1 MVRVGV
7 TGATMPMHSADQ
19 VERLRQLALTR
30 ARGEQYDEAL
40 VLYDEALTLVSDDE
54 QRELITIN
62 KADAM
67 IASGR
72 SGAEVTALPS
82 ILMRRRNPHH
92 TFLAAY
98 ALMFLHRTENNIRR
112 AITFGE
118 TALRTA
124 REANERWWIYAA
136 VNDLGICYESDSQF
150 AKAIECH
157 EQAMELAAELIDP
170 SERELSQSIT
180 LGNLGYNKLLVGQTH
195 EGIAMIHR
203 ALETIDIPS
212 SICDLHI
219 DLCYGYLE
227 LKEYERARKYGEI
240 GLELAAEPRQ
250 TRNAHYL
257 LGEAA
262 YEMGDLEAAERHFDE
277 LTKFYPQFRNLKKL
291 LFAIDLRSMVNLR
304 L

>member
-1 MVRVGV
+1 M
-7 TGATMPMHSADQ
+7 GATMLSADQ
-19 VERLRQLALTR
+19 VEKLRQLALTR
-30 ARGEQYDEAL
+30 ARSEQFDEAL
-40 VLYDEALTLVSDDE
+40 VLYDEALALVADDE

-62 KADAM
+62 KADAL

-72 SGAEVTALPS
+72 SGPEVASLPS

-98 ALMFLHRTENNIRR
+98 ALMFQHRTENNIRR
-112 AITFGE
+112 AIVFGE

-124 REANERWWIYAA
+124 RESNERWWIYAA
-136 VNDLGICYESDSQF
+136 VNDLGICYETDSQF

-157 EQAMELAAELIDP
+157 EQALELAAELIDP
-170 SERELSQSIT
+170 SERTLSESIT
-180 LGNLGYNKLLVGQTH
+180 LGNLGYNKLLVGETN
-195 EGIAMIHR
+195 EGLAMIHR
-203 ALETIDIPS
+203 ALESIEIPS

-227 LKEYERARKYGEI
+227 LKDHARARKYGEI
-240 GLELAAEPRQ
+240 GLQLSAEPRQ
-250 TRNAHYL
+250 VRNAHYL

-262 YEMGDLEAAERHFDE
+262 YEMGDLEGAEYHFDE

>member
-1 MVRVGV
+1 
-7 TGATMPMHSADQ
+7 MHSADRAEQ
-19 VERLRQLALTR
+19 LRQLAYAR
-30 ARGEQYDEAL
+30 ARGEQYEEAL
-40 VLYDEALTLVSDDE
+40 ALYDEALTVVADDE
-54 QRELITIN
+54 ARELITIN

-72 SGAEVTALPS
+72 SGPEVTALPA
-82 ILMRRRNPHH
+82 ILMRRRNLHH

-112 AITFGE
+112 AIVFGE
-118 TALRTA
+118 TALR
-124 REANERWWIYAA
+124 AA
-136 VNDLGICYESDSQF
+136 TDAEQAFWKLAALNDLGICYEIDSQF
-150 AKAIECH
+150 AKAIGCLGEALTLT
-157 EQAMELAAELIDP
+157 EIITDP
-170 SERELSQSIT
+170 SERKFSQTAI
-180 LGNLGYNKLLVGQTH
+180 LQNLGYNKLLVGETL
-195 EGIAMIHR
+195 EGLEIIHGVLD
-203 ALETIDIPS
+203 AIEVPS
-212 SICDLHI
+212 SVPDSYI

-227 LKEYERARKYGEI
+227 LRDFEKARHYGEI

-250 TRNAHYL
+250 VRNAHYL

-262 YEMGDLEAAERHFDE
+262 YEMGDIEGAETHFDE

>member
-1 MVRVGV
+1 MLN
-7 TGATMPMHSADQ
+7 ADRAEQ
-19 VERLRQLALTR
+19 LRQLALTR
-30 ARGEQYDEAL
+30 ARSEQFDEAL
-40 VLYDEALTLVSDDE
+40 ALYDEALTLADDDE
-54 QRELITIN
+54 LRELITIN

-72 SGAEVTALPS
+72 KGLEVHILPS

-124 REANERWWIYAA
+124 REANQSWWIFAA

-150 AKAIECH
+150 AKAIDCH
-157 EQAMELAAELIDP
+157 QQALELASQLTDP
-170 SERELSQSIT
+170 SERQLSESIT
-180 LGNLGYNKLLVGQTH
+180 LGNLGYNKLLIGEAA
-195 EGIAMIHR
+195 EGVALIHR
-203 ALETIDIPS
+203 ALQSLESPS
-212 SICDLHI
+212 SICDAYI
-219 DLCYGYLE
+219 DLCYGYLS
-227 LKEYERARKYGEI
+227 LKDHARALKYGAI
-240 GLELAAEPRQ
+240 GLELATEPRQ
-250 TRNAHYL
+250 IRNAHYL

-262 YEMGDLEAAERHFDE
+262 YESGDIEVAETHFDE
-277 LTKFYPQFRNLKKL
+277 LTKFYPEFRNLKKL
-291 LFAIDLRSMVNLR
+291 LFALDLRSMVNLR

>member
-1 MVRVGV
+1 ML
-7 TGATMPMHSADQ
+7 SADQ
-19 VERLRQLALTR
+19 VEKLRQLALTR
-30 ARGEQYDEAL
+30 ARSEQFDEAL
-40 VLYDEALTLVSDDE
+40 VLYDEALALVADDE

-62 KADAM
+62 KADAL

-72 SGAEVTALPS
+72 SGPEVASLPS

-112 AITFGE
+112 AIVFGE

-124 REANERWWIYAA
+124 REENERWWIYAA
-136 VNDLGICYESDSQF
+136 VNDLGICYETDSQF

-157 EQAMELAAELIDP
+157 EQALELTAELIDP
-170 SERELSQSIT
+170 SERTLSESIT
-180 LGNLGYNKLLVGQTH
+180 LGNLGYNKLLVGETND
-195 EGIAMIHR
+195 GIAMIHR
-203 ALETIDIPS
+203 ALESIEIPS

-227 LKEYERARKYGEI
+227 LKDHPRARKYGEI
-240 GLELAAEPRQ
+240 GLQLAAEPRQ
-250 TRNAHYL
+250 VRNAHYL

-262 YEMGDLEAAERHFDE
+262 YEMGDIEGAEYHFDE

>member
-1 MVRVGV
+1 ML
-7 TGATMPMHSADQ
+7 SADQ
-19 VERLRQLALTR
+19 VEKLRQLALTR
-30 ARGEQYDEAL
+30 ARSEQFDEAL
-40 VLYDEALTLVSDDE
+40 VLYDEALALVADDE

-62 KADAM
+62 KADAL

-72 SGAEVTALPS
+72 SGPEVASLPS

-98 ALMFLHRTENNIRR
+98 ALMFQHRTENNIRR
-112 AITFGE
+112 AIVFGE

-124 REANERWWIYAA
+124 RESNERWWIYAA
-136 VNDLGICYESDSQF
+136 VNDLGICYETDSQF

-157 EQAMELAAELIDP
+157 EQALELAAELIDP
-170 SERELSQSIT
+170 SERTLSESIT
-180 LGNLGYNKLLVGQTH
+180 LGNLGYNKLLVGETN
-195 EGIAMIHR
+195 EGLAMIHR
-203 ALETIDIPS
+203 ALESIEIPS

-227 LKEYERARKYGEI
+227 LKDHARARKYGEI
-240 GLELAAEPRQ
+240 GLQLSAEPRQ
-250 TRNAHYL
+250 VRNAHYL

-262 YEMGDLEAAERHFDE
+262 YEMGDLEGAEYHFDE

>member
-1 MVRVGV
+1 MVRVG
-7 TGATMPMHSADQ
+7 ARMHSADQ

-72 SGAEVTALPS
+72 GGAEVAALPA

-98 ALMFLHRTENNIRR
+98 ALMFLHRSENNIRR
-112 AITFGE
+112 AIVFGE
-118 TALRTA
+118 TALRA
-124 REANERWWIYAA
+124 ANEADQSFWRLAA
-136 VNDLGICYESDSQF
+136 LNDLGICYEIDSQF
-150 AKAIECH
+150 TKAIEVL
-157 EQAMELAAELIDP
+157 EEAFVLTDIIADPAE
-170 SERELSQSIT
+170 RKFSQTAIVQ
-180 LGNLGYNKLLVGQTH
+180 NLGYNKLLSGETLKGL
-195 EGIAMIHR
+195 EMIHSV
-203 ALETIDIPS
+203 LDQIEVPS
-212 SICDLHI
+212 SIPDSYI

-227 LKEYERARKYGEI
+227 LREFEKARHYGEI
-240 GLELAAEPRQ
+240 GLEFAAEPRQ
-250 TRNAHYL
+250 VRNAHYL

-262 YEMGDLEAAERHFDE
+262 YEMGDIERAEFHFDE